1 MGEGELHPLARLSF
15 AAHDLA
21 DPLELLRHAL
31 VGGDDFIERVGDLAQ
46 ETDLAARQANRE
58 VTHTHR
64 LQRVQKI
71 VKLRGCAAV
80 DIGRF
85 RGRGAW
91 RRTIGLEF
99 ADRLFVRLHGFL
111 PARMNRHDVTSAATP
126 SRRYDAVVI
135 LGRVSRKAAD
145 GKRRSE
151 RYASASAVRAGPA
164 SASRPAPELS
174 GAGGP

>member
-1 MGEGELHPLARLSF
+1 
-15 AAHDLA
+15 
-21 DPLELLRHAL
+21 
-31 VGGDDFIERVGDLAQ
+31 
-46 ETDLAARQANRE
+46 
-58 VTHTHR
+58 THTHR

-85 RGRGAW
+85 RGRGGW
-91 RRTIGLEF
+91 RRAIGLEF

-111 PARMNRHDVTSAATP
+111 PARLDRHDVTSGASPLRQYA
-126 SRRYDAVVI
+126 DAAVVFR
-135 LGRVSRKAAD
+135 RVSRKAAD
-145 GKRRSE
+145 GKRRSA
-151 RYASASAVRAGPA
+151 RYASASTVRAGPA